1 MRMIEIDSEC
11 SNDFRLLAE
20 LMDEDGHSLPSPTHL
35 FVSHKGVIGACSLAY
50 APCLF
55 FWMHSTRA
63 TKFDSYRAF
72 SKATATL
79 EQMGHSKPI
88 LIIENSSPFYEFLNR
103 LGYSIL
109 GKGEIFMK
117 G

>member
-1 MRMIEIDSEC
+1 MRIE
-11 SNDFRLLAE
+11 E
-20 LMDEDGHSLPSPTHL
+20 LQTEGVLGVHEIVLEEDGHSIPSPTHI
-35 FVSHKGVIGACSLAY
+35 VWNGTQIIGAYSLAY